1 MVACGNSSIKT
12 STEQI
17 TCNYK
22 DTQTEKKSC
31 CDSKTNQKVNHCNGS
46 CQDTNCHCSISINIP
61 IPVNSFS
68 IHFIPLLIVE
78 KTNWAY
84 IQNAPKPICP
94 SIWQP
99 PKII

>member
-1 MVACGNSSIKT
+1 MMACGNSLIKT
-12 STEQI
+12 NTEQT
-17 TCNYK
+17 TCNHK
-22 DTQTEKKSC
+22 DTQSEKKSC
-31 CDSKTNQKVNHCNGS
+31 CDSKTSDKENHCNGS
-46 CQDTNCHCSISINIP
+46 CQDTNCHCPVSVNIP
-61 IPVNSFS
+61 IPVNTFS

-84 IQNAPKPICP
+84 IQNAPKPIYL